1 MTDRMDLEA
10 AEGAAQDEADF
21 EEDLEPWEEIL
32 DEWEYL
38 GWLDVL
44 PAGLMA
50 ITGAFDGPT
59 TARVDFDKVAVD
71 MLAGEGLTLLDGDPL
86 WPVLSE
92 DLPDEDRLDNHEEA
106 YGLYLEEMRAQRQ
119 DWAELVGREPRI
131 GVGSLN
137 ELADRL
143 IGWGLLNENGDQ
155 LELVDPVP
163 DPLDLLPL
171 TEDTI
176 GRLILD
182 RMGPEM
188 EAVEDVLHAV
198 LYHGDSDELVTTLGK
213 LADQADVS
221 VEVAQMTV
229 AMLISQPDSGVS
241 AERFGP
247 LDAEGVEGLKEHQKI
262 TLKVDR
268 TAPGFADHEH

>member
-10 AEGAAQDEADF
+10 AEAAALDETD
-21 EEDLEPWEEIL
+21 ELDELEPWEEVL

-59 TARVDFDKVAVD
+59 TPRLDFDKASAD
-71 MLAGEGLTLLDGDPL
+71 MVAGEGLTLLDGDPL

-106 YGLYLEEMRAQRQ
+106 YGQYLEEMRAQRQ
-119 DWAELVGREPRI
+119 DWAELTARDPRI
-131 GVGSLN
+131 GVSSLN
-137 ELADRL
+137 ELVDRL
-143 IGWGLLNENGDQ
+143 IDWGLLTEHGD
-155 LELVDPVP
+155 LIELVETVP
-163 DPLDLLPL
+163 DPLEKLPL

-188 EAVEDVLHAV
+188 EAVEDVLHDT
-198 LYHGDSDELVTTLGK
+198 LYHGDSDELVTTLRK
-213 LADQADVS
+213 LADQADVT
-221 VEVAQMTV
+221 VEIAGMTV
-229 AMLISQPDSGVS
+229 AMLISQADSGIS

-247 LDAEGVEGLKEHQKI
+247 LDTEGVENLKEHQKF
-262 TLKVDR
+262 TLRVDR